1 MAYHAPG
8 NIDELSEAALADWN
22 ADLSVLFAGQIG
34 FARRLIEPDAGRA
47 WLFDPIES
55 GADGTVQAAIDWIAF
70 PKRVSSSGL
79 PPREGWKLVD
89 DDRNLH
95 EEYCEW
101 EVARDAA
108 GKVVRVT
115 LTCETEDYYDF
126 LFRSEQAL
134 LLDLYHRHV
143 SPQVTIGQLKRP
155 DGSYDPQNA
164 WNFPRSGAARGVI
177 MHMGQ
182 RNNSFGAAVNLSAV
196 ATWPRANGA
205 GAPIVGEQELIA
217 CARFGEAQRHSDPH
231 IGSEINKLVRAGN
244 EVSFADPVGLYI
256 DRIDLSDFELPA
268 GTQASQL
275 MRVVRGDADHMLRVI
290 FEAPAGSGFALGDV
304 RIGGERIRFGSQ
316 IAEKTHIRIRG
327 IARPAGQPA
336 PLIGCDDR
344 PTHKLLMATEL
355 PSASP
360 VMAEMSRLN
369 SPTSILSPE

>member
-8 NIDELSEAALADWN
+8 NIDELSEEALEAWN
-22 ADLSVLFAGQIG
+22 AELSGLFAGQIA
-34 FARRLIEPDAGRA
+34 FARRLIDPDAGRA
-47 WLFDPIES
+47 WLFDPIET
-55 GADGTVQAAIDWIAF
+55 GVERTVRAGIDWIAF
-70 PKRVSSSGL
+70 PKRVSASGL
-79 PPREGWKLVD
+79 PPRDGWKLVD
-89 DDRNLH
+89 DDRNRH

-101 EVARDAA
+101 EVARDTA

-126 LFRSEQAL
+126 LFRNDQAL

-143 SPQVTIGQLKRP
+143 SPQVAIGQLKRP
-155 DGSYDPQNA
+155 DGSYDPQNV
-164 WNFPRSGAARGVI
+164 WNFPQSGAPRGVI

-205 GAPIVGEQELIA
+205 GAAIVGEQELIG

-256 DRIDLSDFELPA
+256 DRIDLSDFEVPA
-268 GTQASQL
+268 GTPASSL
-275 MRVVRGDADHMLRVI
+275 MRVVRGNADHMLRVI

-316 IAEKTHIRIRG
+316 VAEKTHIRIRG
-327 IARPAGQPA
+327 IARSAGEPA
-336 PLIGCDDR
+336 PLIGCDNR
-344 PTHKLLMATEL
+344 PAHQLLMAADL
-355 PSASP
+355 PPGGP
-360 VMAEMSRLN
+360 VTAALSRLD
-369 SPTSILSPE
+369 SPASILSPE